1 MSIKHGFFIV
11 LVIVTLLVAA
21 CGPEMAT
28 PTPADEVTADSSS
41 PPKASAGETPVG
53 EAPESRP
60 TSAGEEPEPA
70 GELPVDADDWH
81 VLGSPEAPVTIIEYS
96 DFQ

>member
-1 MSIKHGFFIV
+1 MSKRHGWFIV
-11 LVIVTLLVAA
+11 LLIATMLVAA

-28 PTPADEVTADSSS
+28 PTPADEVVAESSS
-41 PPKASAGETPVG
+41 PTAAAVGETP
-53 EAPESRP
+53 ESKP

-70 GELPVDADDWH
+70 GEWPVDPDNWH
-81 VLGSPEAPVTIIEYS
+81 VLGSPDAPVTIIEYS